1 MVVGEG
7 IDMHRVRV
15 FVLFAAISVVAAFGG
30 SSAGAQERFSPEAR
44 KALMEAMQ
52 NEAYTSMKYKLF
64 AEHARRAGKKELA
77 DLMEVTSNMEYGH
90 FLRWAGLYGLVGT
103 DIQNL
108 RGAVESEVS
117 DDAALYTRL
126 AAEADARGEKDL
138 ANHFREI
145 QSQEGTHE
153 DAFVK
158 AVDKA
163 LASH

>member
-1 MVVGEG
+1 
-7 IDMHRVRV
+7 MHRLKTL
-15 FVLFAAISVVAAFGG
+15 VLFAAISAAVAVGCGHA
-30 SSAGAQERFSPEAR
+30 SAQQQFSPEGR
-44 KALMEAMQ
+44 KALLEALQ

-64 AEHARRAGKKELA
+64 AEHARKAGKKELA

-90 FLRWAGLYGLVGT
+90 FLRWAALYGLVGT

-108 RGAVESEVS
+108 RSAVESEVS
-117 DDAALYTRL
+117 DDAALYSRL
-126 AAEADARGEKDL
+126 SAEADARGEKEL

-145 QSQEGTHE
+145 QSQEGVHE
-153 DAFVK
+153 DEFVK

>member
-1 MVVGEG
+1 
-7 IDMHRVRV
+7 MHRVKTL
-15 FVLFAAISVVAAFGG
+15 VLFAAVSVAAVLGC
-30 SSAGAQERFSPEAR
+30 SSANAQEQFSPDAR

-52 NEAYTSMKYKLF
+52 NEAFTSMKYKLF
-64 AEHARRAGKKELA
+64 AEHARKAGKKELA

-103 DIQNL
+103 DLQNL

-126 AAEADARGEKDL
+126 ATEADARGEKEL
-138 ANHFREI
+138 AKHFREI
-145 QSQEGTHE
+145 QSQEGSHE